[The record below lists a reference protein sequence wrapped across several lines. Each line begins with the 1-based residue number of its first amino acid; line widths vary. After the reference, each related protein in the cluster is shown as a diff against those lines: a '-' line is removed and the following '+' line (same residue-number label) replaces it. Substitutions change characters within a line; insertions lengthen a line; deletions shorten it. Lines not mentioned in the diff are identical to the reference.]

1 MQKQLI
7 SFAQVIKFLENMNIK
22 GGVTPTLPFAYAL
35 GYGCSAQALTAV
47 ATLPISVA

>member
-22 GGVTPTLPFAYAL
+22 GGVTPTLPLRTPLAM
-35 GYGCSAQALTAV
+35 AV
-47 ATLPISVA
+47 QRKR